1 MRENLLKQRDTNI
14 KSAQKYMQ
22 KYLQDL
28 QKHFGLDNQQLM
40 KILTPLIPS
49 PLRRPTPTE
58 ILMQAQPSL

>member
-1 MRENLLKQRDTNI
+1 MREFLLKQRDTNI

-40 KILTPLIPS
+40 KIL
-49 PLRRPTPTE
+49 
-58 ILMQAQPSL
+58 QASLNNLKKDSKIKKWWKFF

>member
-40 KILTPLIPS
+40 KIL
-49 PLRRPTPTE
+49 
-58 ILMQAQPSL
+58 QASLNNLKKDSKIKKWGKFF

>member
-40 KILTPLIPS
+40 KIL
-49 PLRRPTPTE
+49 
-58 ILMQAQPSL
+58 QASLNNLKKESKIKKWWKFF

>member
-40 KILTPLIPS
+40 KIL
-49 PLRRPTPTE
+49 
-58 ILMQAQPSL
+58 QASLNNLKKDSKIKKWWKFF